1 MKNAIIYHLLDMSK
15 KLIYAFLIQAL
26 TMSLLLAN
34 TGEAQVKSIDQVYV
48 ELKKAR
54 STVVPILQEIER
66 QTNFRFV
73 YSKEEITASLPI
85 DAPQKGTV
93 YEILLEIAQAT
104 SLNFKQI
111 NENIIVKKVERSSN
125 PPIEIALVQAVDIR
139 GTVTD
144 QQGLPLPGVTIIIE
158 GTSSGTVTN
167 EMGNYEISAE
177 EGQVL
182 VFSFVGFHS
191 QKHTVSNQ
199 SILDITLEEDAKS
212 LDEVV
217 VIGYGAV
224 KRSDLTGSVAQV
236 KSEELN
242 SFPTTNVM
250 QALNGRAAGVQ
261 VIQNNGSPGAPVS
274 IRIRGTNSIQGGN
287 DPLYVIDGFP
297 FSGNPTQLN
306 SYDIESIEIL
316 KDASATAIYGSRGAN
331 GVVLITTKQGAEGQ
345 TRVDIET
352 SYSSQSL
359 RKKLDLMNG
368 TEYAQ
373 LQNMQ
378 AANDNIPL
386 YFTEQEINSFGEG
399 YDWQDLIF
407 QDAPIFS
414 SSVNVSG
421 GNAKTKFSVA
431 GGFFG
436 QEGIVK
442 GSDYD
447 RYNLRTNLNHQISD
461 KFSLNFNTNLSHLKT
476 ERRDSGGGQRGN
488 SMIGSAISASP
499 ISQPYDENGSYT
511 VLGNEYPFIAPDIIN
526 PLNFINEQSNVV
538 KANVVLSSL
547 TFEYKPI
554 PELSIKATGGIENR
568 DDRTDSYTTRNFFNS
583 DGRAGVSTSQ
593 FRSLLGEATATYQKT
608 FSSIHNLTI
617 LGGFT
622 YQDFLSTYL
631 SGSGIGFLSDA
642 FETHSLEASQTPGIP
657 SSGYSKSVL
666 LSYLGR
672 INYSLKD
679 RYLLTFSFRS
689 DGSSRYSPGNK
700 WGYFP
705 SGAFAWK
712 VSEEEFLKNS
722 SSISDLKVRT
732 SYGLTGSQAISP
744 YATLN
749 QLSPGNTIFDDR
761 MYNTFAP
768 SSVLP
773 GDLKWETTEQ
783 FDVGVDIG
791 ILDDR
796 FTFSADYYI
805 KNTRDLLNT
814 VRLPSSLGFTTT
826 IQNVGKVQNKGV
838 EFAVNANVI
847 NTSNFHW
854 SLNGNISFNRN
865 QVISLAN
872 GEDILG
878 AFTNVLVVGD
888 NITILREGRPIGQF
902 WGFEED
908 GYDETGRIKFRDLDG
923 DGTINNNDKTY
934 IGDPNPNYIY
944 GINSA
949 MEFKGFALT
958 IFIQGS
964 QGNDIFN
971 VSSIPSTLDFGQG
984 MNMPKEVLYDHWSPE
999 NPNAKY
1005 PIISRNV
1012 SARMSDRFVEDGS
1025 YLRFKN
1031 IQLAYSFPI
1040 QNSSVKSLQVYVS
1053 AQNYITFTD
1062 YSWWDPEVNSR
1073 GAGTQLGI
1081 DHYSYPIPKTLTAG
1095 MRIGF

>member
-48 ELKKAR
+48 ELKKTR

-125 PPIEIALVQAVDIR
+125 PPIEIALVQAVEIR

-331 GVVLITTKQGAEGQ
+331 GVVLITTKQGSEGQ

-386 YFTEQEINSFGEG
+386 YFTDQEINSFGEG

-679 RYLLTFSFRS
+679 RYLLTFNFRS

-712 VSEEEFLKNS
+712 VSEEEFLKNN
-722 SSISDLKVRT
+722 SSISDLKIRT

-796 FTFSADYYI
+796 FTFSTDYYI